1 MYVEKYCSLE
11 TDLFVARI
19 WFFSPLEFW
28 SFCCQVNFAKE
39 FEFRAEESS
48 MEQAE
53 REICRTLRW
62 RNCWAVYIIPK
73 GTFFHYLFSHT
84 SLEGLKLFFVLP
96 PNPPQLNFWGRIFND
111 WNFCTRLKDCQA
123 WYVNDQNLCK
133 KRELIAT
140 DATELAGYLR
150 SGFNSVGIWCFC
162 TLSPLS
168 CKLVLNSGMTQSTR
182 WLECFLKRSQWT
194 KAGLLMLE
202 RWRDNKI
209 IEFMQNTLWIGRN

>member
-1 MYVEKYCSLE
+1 MIFFTPWILIFLLPGELCQGVRVQGRGELDGAGRE
-11 TDLFVARI
+11 GDLQNAQVKELLSCVYYSTGY
-19 WFFSPLEFW
+19 FFSLPLLTHVFGGSEAV
-28 SFCCQVNFAKE
+28 FCIA
-39 FEFRAEESS
+39 
-48 MEQAE
+48 
-53 REICRTLRW
+53 
-62 RNCWAVYIIPK
+62 
-73 GTFFHYLFSHT
+73 
-84 SLEGLKLFFVLP
+84 

-111 WNFCTRLKDCQA
+111 WNICTRLKDCQA